1 MRRMNADTAAQV
13 NARHALRLSVVRHKY
28 AARIA
33 AHVRA
38 MERHAHMLVRLHA
51 NTESIAIAGS
61 AYAEY
66 RTVGFDANGSIAE
79 QQQDIDTGGAVSG
92 AGLADVFQMANDM
105 AKRAGKV
112 AACSVP
118 PPLHSE

>member
-1 MRRMNADTAAQV
+1 
-13 NARHALRLSVVRHKY
+13 
-28 AARIA
+28 
-33 AHVRA
+33 

-51 NTESIAIAGS
+51 RMKTESIAIAGS

-79 QQQDIDTGGAVSG
+79 QQQDIDTGSAVSG

-112 AACSVP
+112 TACSVP